1 MSEMSS
7 NAAKAFE
14 DASRVPVWTR
24 PSGGGFTARGAGEAG
39 GFSAWAQSEDHPLHA
54 QQADHGFHGNA
65 SNDVADAE
73 ALIAQGY
80 ADGLN
85 EGRRLAMIEMED
97 ERAALQRLAASLEHL
112 NPQGSDGL
120 AAMLANSVKRLVT
133 QIVGEVEINA
143 DTLLE
148 RTQAVAAM
156 IAEETAPS
164 RLRLHPTDVVRLQG
178 APISVDMVGD
188 PMLAPGTI
196 VLDTGTGWVED
207 GPHVRLE
214 KLRAQLDRLGAPK

>member
-1 MSEMSS
+1 MSDMSH
-7 NAAKAFE
+7 NAAFN
-14 DASRVPVWTR
+14 DAARVPVWTR
-24 PSGGGFTARGAGEAG
+24 PSAGHGFTARTGGDTG
-39 GFSAWAQSEDHPLHA
+39 GFSAWAQSDDH
-54 QQADHGFHGNA
+54 ADHAFHNA
-65 SNDVADAE
+65 PSNDVADAE

-85 EGRRLAMIEMED
+85 EGRRLAMIELED
-97 ERAALQRLAASLEHL
+97 ERAAMQRLAGSLEVL
-112 NPQGSDGL
+112 NPAGADGL

-133 QIVGEVEINA
+133 QIVGEVEINT
-143 DTLLE
+143 DTLIE

-156 IAEETAPS
+156 IAEETSPS

-178 APISVDMVGD
+178 APIAVEMVAD

>member
-1 MSEMSS
+1 MSDMSS
-7 NAAKAFE
+7 AASSQFE
-14 DASRVPVWTR
+14 QASRVPVWTR
-24 PSGGGFTARGAGEAG
+24 PSAGGFTPRSGESSR
-39 GFSAWAQSEDHPLHA
+39 FSAWADGGSVDQ
-54 QQADHGFHGNA
+54 GFHSNA

-85 EGRRLAMIEMED
+85 EGRRLAMIEMEE
-97 ERAALQRLAASLEHL
+97 ERAALQRLAGSLECL
-112 NPQGSDGL
+112 NPEGSDGL

-143 DTLLE
+143 DTLAE

-164 RLRLHPTDVVRLQG
+164 RLRLHPTDVARLAG
-178 APISVDMVGD
+178 ANIAVEMVGD
-188 PMLAPGTI
+188 PLLAPGTI

-214 KLRAQLDRLGAPK
+214 KLRTQLDRLGAPK

>member
-1 MSEMSS
+1 MSS
-7 NAAKAFE
+7 AASRAFAE
-14 DASRVPVWTR
+14 AARVPVWTR
-24 PSGGGFTARGAGEAG
+24 PASAGFAPRAGETS
-39 GFSAWAQSEDHPLHA
+39 GFSAWADA
-54 QQADHGFHGNA
+54 GGADPGFHSSP

-85 EGRRLAMIEMED
+85 EGRRLAMIEMEE
-97 ERAALQRLAASLEHL
+97 ERTALQRLAAGLEYL

-120 AAMLANSVKRLVT
+120 AAMLADSVKRLVT
-133 QIVGEVEINA
+133 QIVGEVEIN
-143 DTLLE
+143 DETLRE
-148 RTQAVAAM
+148 RVQAVAAT

-178 APISVDMVGD
+178 ATIAVEIVGD

>member
-1 MSEMSS
+1 MSDMSS
-7 NAAKAFE
+7 AASKQFD

-24 PSGGGFTARGAGEAG
+24 PSGGGFTPRGAGATG
-39 GFSAWAQSEDHPLHA
+39 GFSAWAQSDPGPG
-54 QQADHGFHGNA
+54 ADHGFHSGA

-80 ADGLN
+80 ADGLT
-85 EGRRLAMIEMED
+85 EGRRLAMIELED
-97 ERAALQRLAASLEHL
+97 ERAALQRLVAAVEHL

-178 APISVDMVGD
+178 APISVELVGD
-188 PMLAPGTI
+188 PLLAPGTI
-196 VLDTGTGWVED
+196 VLDTGSGWVED

>member
-1 MSEMSS
+1 MSDMSS
-7 NAAKAFE
+7 AASGQFE
-14 DASRVPVWTR
+14 EASRVPVWSR
-24 PSGGGFTARGAGEAG
+24 PSAGGFTPRSGESSR
-39 GFSAWAQSEDHPLHA
+39 FSAWADGGSVDQ
-54 QQADHGFHGNA
+54 GFHSNA

-85 EGRRLAMIEMED
+85 EGRRLAMIEMEE
-97 ERAALQRLAASLEHL
+97 ERTALQRLAGSLESL
-112 NPQGSDGL
+112 NPEGSDGL
-120 AAMLANSVKRLVT
+120 AAMLADSVKRLVT

-143 DTLLE
+143 DTLAE

-164 RLRLHPTDVVRLQG
+164 RLRLHPTDVIRLQG
-178 APISVDMVGD
+178 ANISVEMVGD
-188 PMLAPGTI
+188 PLLAPGTI

>member
-1 MSEMSS
+1 MSDMSR
-7 NAAKAFE
+7 NAAFN
-14 DASRVPVWTR
+14 DAARVPVWTR
-24 PSGGGFTARGAGEAG
+24 PSAGNGFTAKAGGETG
-39 GFSAWAQSEDHPLHA
+39 GFSAWAQSDD
-54 QQADHGFHGNA
+54 QADHAFHGA
-65 SNDVADAE
+65 PSNDVADAE

-85 EGRRLAMIEMED
+85 EGRRLAMIELEE
-97 ERAALQRLAASLEHL
+97 ERAAMQRLAASLECL
-112 NPQGSDGL
+112 NPQGADGL
-120 AAMLANSVKRLVT
+120 AAMLSNSVKRLVT

-156 IAEETAPS
+156 IAEETSPS

-178 APISVDMVGD
+178 APIAVDLVAD

>member
-1 MSEMSS
+1 MSDMSS
-7 NAAKAFE
+7 AAAAAFD
-14 DASRVPVWTR
+14 DAARVPVWTR
-24 PSGGGFTARGAGEAG
+24 PSNGGFTPRSADGSR
-39 GFSAWAQSEDHPLHA
+39 FSAWAESDG
-54 QQADHGFHGNA
+54 ADHGFRSNA

-85 EGRRLAMIEMED
+85 EGRRLAMIEMEE
-97 ERAALQRLAASLEHL
+97 ERAALQRLAVSIECL

-164 RLRLHPTDVVRLQG
+164 RLRLHPTDVVRLNG
-178 APISVDMVGD
+178 ANIAVELVGD
-188 PMLAPGTI
+188 PLLAPGTI

-214 KLRAQLDRLGAPK
+214 KLRAHLDRLGAPK

>member
-1 MSEMSS
+1 MSDMRAS
-7 NAAKAFE
+7 AAAAFA
-14 DASRVPVWTR
+14 DAARVPVWTR
-24 PSGGGFTARGAGEAG
+24 PSGTNFTPRSGEG
-39 GFSAWAQSEDHPLHA
+39 PRFSAWAESDGA
-54 QQADHGFHGNA
+54 ADHGFHNNP

-85 EGRRLAMIEMED
+85 EGRRLAMIEMEE

-112 NPQGSDGL
+112 NPEGADGL

-148 RTQAVAAM
+148 RTQAVATM
-156 IAEETAPS
+156 IAEETAPT

-178 APISVDMVGD
+178 APIAVDLVGD
-188 PMLAPGTI
+188 PLLAPGTI

>member
-1 MSEMSS
+1 MSDLSS
-7 NAAKAFE
+7 AASRQFE
-14 DASRVPVWTR
+14 DAARVPVWTR
-24 PSGGGFTARGAGEAG
+24 PSSAGAFTARGAGETG
-39 GFSAWAQSEDHPLHA
+39 GFSAWAQSDDHQPH
-54 QQADHGFHGNA
+54 ADHGFHSAA

-85 EGRRLAMIEMED
+85 EGRRLAMIEMEE
-97 ERAALQRLAASLEHL
+97 ERAALQRLAAGIECL

-120 AAMLANSVKRLVT
+120 AAMLASSVKRLVT
-133 QIVGEVEINA
+133 QIVGEVEINT
-143 DTLLE
+143 DTLIE

-156 IAEETAPS
+156 IAEETSPS

-178 APISVDMVGD
+178 APIAVEMVGD

>member
-1 MSEMSS
+1 MSS
-7 NAAKAFE
+7 AAANAFAEA
-14 DASRVPVWTR
+14 ARVPVWTR
-24 PSGGGFTARGAGEAG
+24 PANGSFTSRSGDSSGFAAWTQGD
-39 GFSAWAQSEDHPLHA
+39 SAEPAFRST
-54 QQADHGFHGNA
+54 A

-85 EGRRLAMIEMED
+85 EGRRLAMIEMEE
-97 ERAALQRLAASLEHL
+97 ERAALQRLAAGLECL

-120 AAMLANSVKRLVT
+120 AAMLANTVKRLVT
-133 QIVGEVEINA
+133 QIVGEVEINPE
-143 DTLLE
+143 TLRE
-148 RTQAVAAM
+148 RTQAVAAK
-156 IAEETAPS
+156 IAEETAPA

-178 APISVDMVGD
+178 ANIAVELIGD
-188 PMLAPGTI
+188 PLLAPGTI

>member
-1 MSEMSS
+1 MSDMSS
-7 NAAKAFE
+7 SASRAFD

-24 PSGGGFTARGAGEAG
+24 PSANGFTSRAAGEAA
-39 GFSAWAQSEDHPLHA
+39 GFSAWSQSDDPDHPH
-54 QQADHGFHGNA
+54 ADHGFHGTAAA

-85 EGRRLAMIEMED
+85 EGRRLAMIELEE
-97 ERAALQRLAASLEHL
+97 ERAAMQRLAASLDCL

-120 AAMLANSVKRLVT
+120 AAMLSNAVKRLVT

-178 APISVDMVGD
+178 APISVELVGD
-188 PMLAPGTI
+188 PLLAPGTI

-214 KLRAQLDRLGAPK
+214 KLRAQLGRLGAPK

>member
-1 MSEMSS
+1 MSS
-7 NAAKAFE
+7 AASSAFD
-14 DASRVPVWTR
+14 DAARVPVWTR
-24 PSGGGFTARGAGEAG
+24 PSHGSFTPRSADSPR
-39 GFSAWAQSEDHPLHA
+39 FSAWAEGDGA
-54 QQADHGFHGNA
+54 NHGFRSSA

-73 ALIAQGY
+73 ALMAQGY

-85 EGRRLAMIEMED
+85 EGRRLAMIEMEE
-97 ERAALQRLAASLEHL
+97 ERAALERLAASLECL
-112 NPQGSDGL
+112 NPQGADGL

-164 RLRLHPTDVVRLQG
+164 RLRLHPTDIVRLKG
-178 APISVDMVGD
+178 ANIAVELIGD
-188 PMLAPGTI
+188 PLLAPGTI

>member
-1 MSEMSS
+1 MSDMSS
-7 NAAKAFE
+7 NAARQFE

-24 PSGGGFTARGAGEAG
+24 PSGNGFTARGAGETG
-39 GFSAWAQSEDHPLHA
+39 GFSPWAQSDANHG
-54 QQADHGFHGNA
+54 ADHGFHGGA
-65 SNDVADAE
+65 SNDVGDAE

-85 EGRRLAMIEMED
+85 EGRRLAMIELEE
-97 ERAALQRLAASLEHL
+97 ERTALHRLVAGVEHL

-133 QIVGEVEINA
+133 QIVGEVEINTE
-143 DTLLE
+143 TLIE

-156 IAEETAPS
+156 IAEETAPA

-178 APISVDMVGD
+178 APIAVELVGD

>member
-1 MSEMSS
+1 MSDMSS
-7 NAAKAFE
+7 AASKQFE
-14 DASRVPVWTR
+14 DAARVPVWTR
-24 PSGGGFTARGAGEAG
+24 PSAGGFTARGASDTG
-39 GFSAWAQSEDHPLHA
+39 GFSAWAQSDSG
-54 QQADHGFHGNA
+54 QSDHGFYANA

-85 EGRRLAMIEMED
+85 EGRRLAMIEMEE
-97 ERAALQRLAASLEHL
+97 ERAALHRLAAGIECL

-143 DTLLE
+143 DTLAE

-164 RLRLHPTDVVRLQG
+164 RLRLHPTDVIRLQG
-178 APISVDMVGD
+178 ANISVEMVGD

>member
-1 MSEMSS
+1 MSDMSS
-7 NAAKAFE
+7 NAAF
-14 DASRVPVWTR
+14 DAAARVPVWTR
-24 PSGGGFTARGAGEAG
+24 PSAGNGFTARSGDTP
-39 GFSAWAQSEDHPLHA
+39 GFSAWAQGES
-54 QQADHGFHGNA
+54 ADHGFHSNA
-65 SNDVADAE
+65 SNDVANAE

-85 EGRRLAMIEMED
+85 EGRRLAMIEMEE
-97 ERAALQRLAASLEHL
+97 ERAALHRLVAGVEGL
-112 NPQGSDGL
+112 NPHGSDGL
-120 AAMLANSVKRLVT
+120 AAMLADSVKRLVT
-133 QIVGEVEINA
+133 QIVGEVEINI
-143 DTLLE
+143 DTLIE

-156 IAEETAPS
+156 IAEETAPT

-178 APISVDMVGD
+178 APITVEMVGD
-188 PMLAPGTI
+188 PLLAPGTI

>member
-1 MSEMSS
+1 MSDMSS
-7 NAAKAFE
+7 AAAAAFA
-14 DASRVPVWTR
+14 DAARVPVWTR
-24 PSGGGFTARGAGEAG
+24 PSAGNFVPRTGETSR
-39 GFSAWAQSEDHPLHA
+39 FSAWAESGGAE
-54 QQADHGFHGNA
+54 HGFHSNA
-65 SNDVADAE
+65 SNDVANAE

-80 ADGLN
+80 TDGLN
-85 EGRRLAMIEMED
+85 EGRRLAMIEMEE
-97 ERAALQRLAASLEHL
+97 ERAALHRLAGSLEGL
-112 NPQGSDGL
+112 NPEGSDGL

-143 DTLLE
+143 DTLRE

-156 IAEETAPS
+156 IAEETAPT
-164 RLRLHPTDVVRLQG
+164 RLRLHPTDVIRLQG
-178 APISVDMVGD
+178 ANIAVEMVGD

>member
-1 MSEMSS
+1 MSDMSS
-7 NAAKAFE
+7 AASRQFE
-14 DASRVPVWTR
+14 EASRVPVWTR
-24 PSGGGFTARGAGEAG
+24 PSAGGFTARGASDAG
-39 GFSAWAQSEDHPLHA
+39 GFSAWAQSDGS
-54 QQADHGFHGNA
+54 ADHGFHSNA

-85 EGRRLAMIEMED
+85 EGRRLAMIEMEE
-97 ERAALQRLAASLEHL
+97 ERAALQRLAAGIECL

-143 DTLLE
+143 DTLAE

-164 RLRLHPTDVVRLQG
+164 RLRLHPTDVIRLQG
-178 APISVDMVGD
+178 ANIAVEMVGD

-196 VLDTGTGWVED
+196 VLDTGSGWVED

>member
-1 MSEMSS
+1 MSDMSS
-7 NAAKAFE
+7 SASSAFE
-14 DASRVPVWTR
+14 DAARVPVWTR
-24 PSGGGFTARGAGEAG
+24 PSQGGFTPRATNGSR
-39 GFSAWAQSEDHPLHA
+39 FSAWAESDGG
-54 QQADHGFHGNA
+54 DHGFRSNA

-85 EGRRLAMIEMED
+85 EGRRLAMIELEE
-97 ERAALQRLAASLEHL
+97 ERAALQRLAAGLECL
-112 NPQGSDGL
+112 NPHGSDGL

-156 IAEETAPS
+156 IAEETAPT
-164 RLRLHPTDVVRLQG
+164 RLRLHPTDVVRLKG
-178 APISVDMVGD
+178 ANIAVDLIGD
-188 PMLAPGTI
+188 PLLAPGTI
-196 VLDTGTGWVED
+196 VLDTGSGWVED